1 MLSKQRL
8 DELKDQI
15 VALKARIF
23 IDESKHGR
31 AKEELLQVIQRYAM
45 GNMSADK
52 MVILLEE
59 IFENSANFIFNVSE
73 FEISKM
79 QWYFERGERLI
90 DQIL

>member
-31 AKEELLQVIQRYAM
+31 AKEELLHVIQRYAM